1 VGHAGVAQGDAWVE
15 DGALV
20 VGQHQVATGRVA
32 VVAAKIN
39 DERPDR
45 YSIVQT
51 HVTPARL
58 ADHRHKDLAAHWD
71 CLLQN
76 QAA

>member
-1 VGHAGVAQGDAWVE
+1 MGHAGVAQGYAGVE
-15 DGALV
+15 DRALI
-20 VGQHQVATGRVA
+20 VGQHQLTAGGVA

-51 HVTPARL
+51 YVTPARP